1 MKNEQVLTVSEIL
14 NEISVLENKI
24 QYLEKIKVKEIQIWY
39 NTISY
44 TEFLTL
50 PQNKIPFSFNVEI
63 QKLISDSIKKHN
75 LTLQNLFQLL
85 NQQK

>member
-14 NEISVLENKI
+14 NEISVLEKKI
-24 QYLEKIKVKEIQIWY
+24 QYLEKIKVNQVQIWF
-39 NTISY
+39 NTIFDN
-44 TEFLTL
+44 EFNFL